1 MSAQGA
7 RDLKH
12 DSFVEFLEDDISEGQ
27 IDKIHFG
34 RCPRQAYR
42 SSNRGKINGRNISR
56 IRVGRRRGL
65 TSRLRALKQA
75 EGLYPADDNIQE
87 R

>member
-42 SSNRGKINGRNISR
+42 SSNRDRTSVFLQAKKYSE
-56 IRVGRRRGL
+56 RVDG
-65 TSRLRALKQA
+65 AQQA
-75 EGLYPADDNIQE
+75 QQTD
-87 R
+87 